1 MKAKHKARNKSDLYR
16 IYDCYTE
23 NNTYHFPESLTA
35 LETDT
40 CIIQLA
46 VSQRQNNL
54 YLLLTMR

>member
-1 MKAKHKARNKSDLYR
+1 M
-16 IYDCYTE
+16 CYTE

-46 VSQRQNNL
+46 VSHRQNNL